1 MLINFNTILFEKKNK
16 IAYITLNRPKIHNAF
31 NDKMI
36 SELSEIFDH
45 IKEQDGIRV
54 VILTGKGKSFCAGA
68 DLKWMKKMKDFSYEE
83 NLEDSIA
90 LSKMFYKM
98 YSIKKPT
105 ICLVNGAAIGYSIK
119 KPTICL
125 VNGAAIGG
133 GTGLV
138 AVCDI
143 AIAATHAK
151 FSFGEVKLGLV
162 PACISP
168 YVVKKCGEGRCREFF
183 LTGERLSAEKAC
195 RAGLINFVVPLED
208 MNNFAESIT
217 KQLITS
223 GPEAI
228 GMCKDLL
235 SKVPEMDLKEAG
247 EYTAE
252 VISKMR
258 ISEEGQEGMNAFF
271 DKRKP
276 DWTEDA

>member
-1 MLINFNTILFEKKNK
+1 MKKEFKTILLEKKDK
-16 IAYITLNRPKIHNAF
+16 IAYITLNRPEIHNAF
-31 NDKMI
+31 NDTMI
-36 SELSEIFDH
+36 SELTEVFKDLNY
-45 IKEQDGIRV
+45 QDDIRV
-54 VILTGKGKSFCAGA
+54 IILTGKGKSFCAGA

-83 NLEDSIA
+83 NLEDSLA

-98 YSIKKPT
+98 
-105 ICLVNGAAIGYSIK
+105 YSIK

-143 AIAATHAK
+143 AIAEVHAK
-151 FSFGEVKLGLV
+151 FSFSEVKLGLV

-168 YVVKKCGEGRCREFF
+168 YVVKKCGEGHCREFF
-183 LTGERLSAEKAC
+183 LTGERLTAEKAC
-195 RAGLINFVVPLED
+195 RARLVNFVVPFDEMD
-208 MNNFAESIT
+208 EFAEKIT

-235 SKVPEMDLKEAG
+235 SKVPEMNLKKAG
-247 EYTAE
+247 EYTAD

-258 ISEEGQEGMNAFF
+258 ISDEGQEGMNAFF
-271 DKRKP
+271 EKRKP
-276 DWTEDA
+276 DWTK

>member
-1 MLINFNTILFEKKNK
+1 MSRLQTILYEKKNRV
-16 IAYITLNRPKIHNAF
+16 AYITLNRPEIHNAF
-31 NDKMI
+31 NDTMI
-36 SELSEIFDH
+36 SELTNVFEDLND
-45 IKEQDGIRV
+45 QDDVRV
-54 VILTGKGKSFCAGA
+54 IILTGKGKSFCAGA

-83 NLEDSIA
+83 NLEDSLA
-90 LSKMFYKM
+90 LSRMFYKM
-98 YSIKKPT
+98 
-105 ICLVNGAAIGYSIK
+105 YSIK

-151 FSFGEVKLGLV
+151 FSFSEVKLGLV

-183 LTGERLSAEKAC
+183 LTGERLTAEKAC
-195 RAGLINFVVPLED
+195 KAGLINFVVPLDEL
-208 MNNFAESIT
+208 NEFAEEIT

-235 SKVPEMDLKEAG
+235 RKVPGLA
-247 EYTAE
+247 TNPH
-252 VISKMR
+252 R
-258 ISEEGQEGMNAFF
+258 
-271 DKRKP
+271 
-276 DWTEDA
+276 